1 MNQEQFA
8 KTANAGDEQV
18 AALKEKLKMATDA
31 LAMIA
36 KYAPTRPAAFGIQ
49 NRQHAGRAAPSFRGQ
64 LPIAHVRRKQPDAVG
79 ANGFAGDS

>member
-36 KYAPTRPAAFGIQ
+36 KYAPTRPAAELGLAPEADGSWAQ
-49 NRQHAGRAAPSFRGQ
+49 QAGSMAKKT
-64 LPIAHVRRKQPDAVG
+64 LEEIAKK
-79 ANGFAGDS
+79 DSEVSDE